1 MIDVILSSIVQGA
14 TEFIPVSS
22 SLHLLILNSLL
33 YNQDL
38 SLLLITGMHMGS
50 VFALFL
56 FFYLDSKIRVSSFFN
71 INFLKLILIGT
82 VPIFIFGFLLFNFIE
97 GIKQVTYLIIFTTF
111 FFGLLL
117 YISDLY
123 SDNKRTLNELSIR
136 DLLIIG
142 FSQCLSLI
150 PGTSRSASVIISS
163 RIMKIDRESSILLS
177 LLLSIPVISGAFFL
191 SLYKINT
198 TNSFSDEALL
208 GTLLSVAFSFFSS
221 YLALKFFY
229 FHSKSYGFKIFAFY
243 RFFLAIILYFVY
255 F

>member
-1 MIDVILSSIVQGA
+1 MIFKRGRYS
-14 TEFIPVSS
+14 
-22 SLHLLILNSLL
+22 
-33 YNQDL
+33 
-38 SLLLITGMHMGS
+38 
-50 VFALFL
+50 
-56 FFYLDSKIRVSSFFN
+56 
-71 INFLKLILIGT
+71 
-82 VPIFIFGFLLFNFIE
+82 GFLRPIS
-97 GIKQVTYLIIFTTF
+97 YLI
-111 FFGLLL
+111 
-117 YISDLY
+117 
-123 SDNKRTLNELSIR
+123 